1 MSVGCV
7 LDPQFINVGM
17 LDYHEALAL
26 QLAIH
31 AKVAKSEQGPTLILV
46 EHPSVITMGKHA
58 DEVNL
63 RFTEDYFRA
72 KNVAVVRTDRG
83 GEVTAHMPGQLVAY
97 PIVKLADSKITPK
110 RFVALLEEAVINTLS
125 RIGISAGTDPDYPG
139 VWVENAKICAL
150 GVRIKDRTS
159 MHGLA
164 LNVSNSL
171 DLFREIVPCGIA
183 GRGVTTISEMIA
195 RTIGTSMVRPV
206 LTEELSRLLLPSI
219 PWLYEPIACNSGK
232 DSLEFKL

>member
-7 LDPQFINVGM
+7 LVPQVINVGL
-17 LDYHEALAL
+17 LDYDQSLAL
-26 QLAIH
+26 QLEIH
-31 AKVAKSEQGPTLILV
+31 AKVARGEQGPTLILV
-46 EHPSVITMGKHA
+46 EHPPVITLGKHA
-58 DEVNL
+58 DQVNL
-63 RFTEDYFRA
+63 RFAEGYFRA
-72 KNVAVVRTDRG
+72 KNVAVLRTDRG

-97 PIVKLADSKITPK
+97 PIIRLTDFKITPK

-125 RIGISAGTDPDYPG
+125 RFGISADTDPDYPG

-171 DLFREIVPCGIA
+171 DLFREIVPCGIV

-206 LTEELSRLLLPSI
+206 LIEELSRLLLPSMA
-219 PWLYEPIACNSGK
+219 WLYVPTACNSGK